1 MQREEPLVSVLIPCY
16 NHEKFVKDCL
26 DSILA
31 QDYPSYEVVLC
42 DDASKDDSVRMVRE
56 AKPLFDEREI
66 RFVFL
71 EHKENQGFTK
81 TLNCT
86 LREAKGKYVKI
97 ISSDDMMKPDYMK
110 EMVKLL
116 EDNAHLKF
124 AFCNCTRVREQ
135 AGYPVEEEFL
145 MTDLLEE
152 IPDCK
157 NNVAE
162 RIYVDNF
169 IPAPSLLYRRE
180 ILEEVGGYDEK
191 IGIEDLEMSL
201 RILQKYPQGAG
212 CLQKSLIYYR
222 VNENSMSS
230 AAKTKGGLKR
240 TYYMLSNSVA
250 IAKKYKHHVS
260 KKAYRER
267 MKRLYKNYVMQML
280 GMLRGMLMGR

>member
-26 DSILA
+26 NSILA
-31 QDYPSYEVVLC
+31 QDYPRYEVILC
-42 DDASKDDSVRMVRE
+42 DDASKDDSVRMVKE

-71 EHKENQGFTK
+71 KHKENQGFTK

-86 LREAKGKYVKI
+86 LREAKGKYVKV
-97 ISSDDMMKPDYMK
+97 ISSDDMMKPDYMR

-116 EDNAHLKF
+116 EENESLKF

-135 AGYPVEEEFL
+135 AKYPVEKEFR
-145 MTDLLEE
+145 MQDLLDK
-152 IPDCK
+152 IPDCS

-162 RIYVDNF
+162 RIYMDNF
-169 IPAPSLLYRRE
+169 IPAPSLLFRRE
-180 ILEEVGGYDEK
+180 ILEEVGGYDEN

-201 RILQKYPQGAG
+201 RILQKYPQGVG
-212 CLQKSLIYYR
+212 CLHKSLIYYR

-230 AAKTKGGLKR
+230 AANNKGGLKR

-250 IAKKYKHHVS
+250 IAKKYRHHVS
-260 KKAYRER
+260 KQAYRER
-267 MKRLYKNYVMQML
+267 MKGLYKNYLMQML
-280 GMLRGMLMGR
+280 GMLRGMLLRR